1 MGRVRKI
8 GKMETLM
15 RFDDE
20 RDNVVDLDRMLMH
33 GDLLRKER
41 RDEPAEPEPEDAERA
56 GIRILCS
63 RLTKE
68 ELIELVADLTV
79 SEREKREEL
88 DALNGIIR

>member
-1 MGRVRKI
+1 M
-8 GKMETLM
+8 M
-15 RFDDE
+15 RFDEE
-20 RDNVVDLDRMLMH
+20 RDNVVELDRMLMH
-33 GDLLRKER
+33 GDLLRKEQ
-41 RDEPAEPEPEDAERA
+41 RDEPAEPEDAERA

>member
-1 MGRVRKI
+1 
-8 GKMETLM
+8 M

-20 RDNVVDLDRMLMH
+20 RDNVVELDRMLMH
-33 GDLLRKER
+33 GDLLRKEQ
-41 RDEPAEPEPEDAERA
+41 RDEPAAPEDAERA

>member
-1 MGRVRKI
+1 
-8 GKMETLM
+8 M

-20 RDNVVDLDRMLMH
+20 RDNVVELDRMLMH
-33 GDLLRKER
+33 GDLLRKEQ
-41 RDEPAEPEPEDAERA
+41 RDEPAEPEDAERA
-56 GIRILCS
+56 GSRILCS